1 MKNILVLGSAG
12 QVGAYLVNELNAR
25 GYNAITFDIVDNVT
39 EDLRYNKQLITKK
52 IKESDF
58 VFFLAFDVGGSRY
71 LSKYQH
77 TFDFINNNVKI
88 MDNVFSVLEETP
100 RPFIFASSQMSNM
113 SYSPYGVLKA
123 IGEQYTKVLGG
134 RTVKF
139 WNVYGIEHDLEKSH
153 VITDFIL
160 KAKDTGIINMLTTG
174 QEEREF
180 LYADDCS
187 DALITLMERFDEIPE
202 DAPLHITS
210 FESTKIIEVARIIAE
225 RFDARIEASTNLDSV
240 QMDKRN
246 EPDKFILNYWQPI
259 TSIKAGINKVI
270 EGMTNEV

>member
-25 GYNAITFDIVDNVT
+25 GYNAATFDVVDNVT

-88 MDNVFSVLEETP
+88 MDNVFSVLKEVP

-160 KAKDTGIINMLTTG
+160 KARDTGIINMLTTG

-210 FESTKIIEVARIIAE
+210 FESTKIIEVARIIAD
-225 RFDARIEASTNLDSV
+225 RFNARIEASSNVDSV
-240 QMDKRN
+240 QLDKRN
-246 EPDKFILNYWQPI
+246 EPDKFILNYWQPV

-270 EGMTNEV
+270 EGMSDEI

>member
-1 MKNILVLGSAG
+1 MKNILVLGSSG
-12 QVGAYLVNELNAR
+12 QVGAYLVNELNNRA
-25 GYNAITFDIVDNVT
+25 YNAITFDVVDNVT
-39 EDLRYNKQLITKK
+39 EDLRYNKQLIAEK

-77 TFDFINNNVKI
+77 TFDFIDNNVKI
-88 MDNVFSVLEETP
+88 MDNVFSVLKETP

-160 KAKDTGIINMLTTG
+160 KARDTGIISMLTTG

-187 DALITLMERFDEIPE
+187 EALITLMEKFDEIPE
-202 DAPLHITS
+202 EAPLHITS
-210 FESTKIIEVARIIAE
+210 FESTKIIEVARIIAD
-225 RFDARIEASTNLDSV
+225 RFDARVEASSNVDSV
-240 QMDKRN
+240 QLDKRN
-246 EPDKFILNYWQPI
+246 EPDKFILNYWQPV

-270 EGMTNEV
+270 EGMCYEI

>member
-25 GYNAITFDIVDNVT
+25 GYNAATFDVVDNVT

-160 KAKDTGIINMLTTG
+160 KARDTGIINMLTTG

-210 FESTKIIEVARIIAE
+210 FESTKIIEVARIIAD
-225 RFDARIEASTNLDSV
+225 RFNARIEASSNVDSV
-240 QMDKRN
+240 QLDKRN
-246 EPDKFILNYWQPI
+246 EPDKFILNYWQPV

-270 EGMTNEV
+270 EGMSNEI

>member
-1 MKNILVLGSAG
+1 MIKTSS
-12 QVGAYLVNELNAR
+12 NEEQRRYIQDSDYIIWAC
-25 GYNAITFDIVDNVT
+25 GYNT
-39 EDLRYNKQLITKK
+39 
-52 IKESDF
+52 
-58 VFFLAFDVGGSRY
+58 
-71 LSKYQH
+71 
-77 TFDFINNNVKI
+77 NNIKI
-88 MDNVFSVLEETP
+88 MDNVFSVLKEVP

-160 KAKDTGIINMLTTG
+160 KARETGIINMLTTG